1 MDDACIILVFSD
13 TLLDLIESLV
23 QPCTC
28 MIHNKVSYI
37 DSASI
42 SYTAVLLI
50 LSDLHSILL
59 LFLLL
64 IFLQMSLF
72 TICAVIQ
79 TKCLIGR

>member
-13 TLLDLIESLV
+13 TLLDFIESLV

-59 LFLLL
+59 Y
-64 IFLQMSLF
+64 IFLPHLSSDVPLYYLCCYPDKMF
-72 TICAVIQ
+72 DW
-79 TKCLIGR
+79 